1 MGLRGKND
9 ASLISAE
16 RLVAHQGIVGSWS
29 QTDAFLLLD
38 KDCGQHTVQAWRK
51 ALGQEFTL
59 SPTHT
64 RKDSA
69 INSEFCVT
77 NGVGR
82 RRFIV
87 AVLD

>member
-16 RLVAHQGIVGSWS
+16 RLVAHQVIAGSGT
-29 QTDAFLLLD
+29 QTDVLLLLD

-51 ALGQEFTL
+51 ALGQEFIL
-59 SPTHT
+59 SPT

-69 INSEFCVT
+69 VNSEIFVT
-77 NGVGR
+77 DGVGR